1 MFYIKISF
9 FLNTKII
16 IDFIFIWIR
25 LAIINSIE
33 INKTTTDEIEKKNST
48 KPQSPLYD
56 VCAQNCRKTNNETKR
71 RFCFFFTFAA
81 ICIMMKKE
89 KQKNSDLVAAFFH
102 ETSIK

>member
-1 MFYIKISF
+1 MK
-9 FLNTKII
+9 LK
-16 IDFIFIWIR
+16 
-25 LAIINSIE
+25 
-33 INKTTTDEIEKKNST
+33 KKNST

-71 RFCFFFTFAA
+71 RFCFFTFAA